1 MVGYFNL
8 FLIFM
13 LSMTQ
18 KEHKMTIKELIL
30 KNRSYRRFDESH
42 PVSRNE
48 LLEMIDSA
56 RISGSAR
63 NAQPLKYYLSNELE
77 LNEKIFS
84 TVSWAG
90 FLKDWPGPG
99 PGERPTAYIVQMHDT
114 TLGSNYFCDDG
125 IAAQSILLTAV
136 EMGLG
141 GCILAS
147 VRKETL
153 SGILNLPKHLKIIQ
167 VIALGKPVE
176 KVVLE
181 EMKEGDIK
189 YWRDENQVHHVPK
202 RSLNELV
209 IN

>member
-1 MVGYFNL
+1 
-8 FLIFM
+8 
-13 LSMTQ
+13 
-18 KEHKMTIKELIL
+18 MTIKELIL